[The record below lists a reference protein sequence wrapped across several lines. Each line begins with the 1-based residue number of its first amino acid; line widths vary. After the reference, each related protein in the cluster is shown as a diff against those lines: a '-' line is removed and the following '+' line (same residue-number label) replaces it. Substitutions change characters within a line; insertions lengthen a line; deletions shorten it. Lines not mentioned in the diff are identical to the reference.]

1 MQKFT
6 SLRWRN
12 LVSNTGL
19 MKLGLVILAC
29 FAADVGRAQ
38 FTFATAY
45 PLSGDLGSV
54 VNDNAS
60 AIRDASAPNIAGFPA
75 NKPLWYQWTP
85 TVDGEVELDTIG
97 SVDDAH
103 GTPLNTVLGV
113 FTGTSLTSLNQVAAN
128 DNLFPINS
136 TVSATTHSLAQL
148 NESGSGDYAIA
159 PGILPIINYIQP
171 YYGPS
176 HLRFN
181 AKAGTTYY
189 IAVDSQTA
197 NYFLYSLDR
206 YYRNSTIGTVDLGK
220 GPGTNVLH
228 WAYKSSGGPRSTG
241 DRFGGAEGPEG
252 PYGASGRW
260 YDAGGH
266 AAR

>member
-60 AIRDASAPNIAGFPA
+60 AIRDASAPNIAGVPA

-85 TVDGEVELDTIG
+85 PVDGEVELDTIG

-113 FTGTSLTSLNQVAAN
+113 FTGTSRTSLNQVAAN
-128 DNLFPINS
+128 DDLFPINS
-136 TVSATTHSLAQL
+136 SISSVGHSLAQI
-148 NESGSGDYAIA
+148 NDTGSGDYAQFYG
-159 PGILPIINYIQP
+159 PGLTPVIGYIQP

-181 AKAGTTYY
+181 AKAATTYY
-189 IAVDSQTA
+189 IAVDSQNA
-197 NYFLYSLDR
+197 NSFLGLP
-206 YYRNSTIGTVDLGK
+206 LGK
-220 GPGTNVLH
+220 GPGTIVLH
-228 WAYKSSGGPRSTG
+228 
-241 DRFGGAEGPEG
+241 
-252 PYGASGRW
+252 
-260 YDAGGH
+260 
-266 AAR
+266 